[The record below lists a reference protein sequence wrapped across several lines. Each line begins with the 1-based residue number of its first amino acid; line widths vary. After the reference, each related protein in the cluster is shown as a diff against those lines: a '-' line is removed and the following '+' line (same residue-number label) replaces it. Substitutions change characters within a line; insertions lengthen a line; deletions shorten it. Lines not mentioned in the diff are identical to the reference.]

1 MTETIS
7 ATDRLRSILV
17 LLATIG
23 TIVFNTL
30 AANGLVGGVTPAEI
44 SDRYP
49 TPITPA
55 GYAFAIWSLIYLG
68 LIIFSIYQLLPANVA
83 RFRSI
88 RSLFIISCV
97 LNCGW
102 IYFWHNDQIA
112 LCLGIISALLLTLFF
127 INWRL
132 LNTSSLTEYWF
143 VKAPFSIYFGWVTA
157 ATLVNFAIFLKA
169 TSTDISGG
177 TWTAIAVILIA
188 LAATLGVLVRFRLS
202 NYLYPLAI
210 AWALT
215 AIGVKQSGQTL
226 VVTAAAFGTIACLI
240 ATLSL
245 VVNLPSSQASERSPE

>member
-7 ATDRLRSILV
+7 GTDRLRAILV

-23 TIVFNTL
+23 TIVFNSL

-68 LIIFSIYQLLPANVA
+68 LVVFSIYQLLPANAA
-83 RFRSI
+83 RFRGI
-88 RSLFIISCV
+88 RSLYIISCA

-102 IYFWHNDQIA
+102 IYFWHNDQIG

-132 LNTSSLTEYWF
+132 KQTGSLSEYWF

-157 ATLVNFAIFLKA
+157 ATLVNFAILLK
-169 TSTDISGG
+169 STNADISGG
-177 TWTAIAVILIA
+177 TWTTIAVILIA
-188 LAATLGVLVRFRLS
+188 LAATLGVIIRLRLS

-210 AWALT
+210 AWALA

-226 VVTAAAFGTIACLI
+226 IVFMTAFGTIACLI
-240 ATLSL
+240 ATLSF
-245 VVNLPSSQASERSPE
+245 VVNLPSSDRPRTSS

>member
-7 ATDRLRSILV
+7 VTDRLRAILV

-23 TIVFNTL
+23 TIFFNSL
-30 AANGLVGGVTPAEI
+30 AANGFVGGVTPAEI

-68 LIIFSIYQLLPANVA
+68 LIIFSIYQLLPSNIT
-83 RFRSI
+83 RFRNI
-88 RSLFIISCV
+88 RSLFIISCA

-102 IYFWHNDQIA
+102 IYFWHNDQIG
-112 LCLGIISALLLTLFF
+112 LCLGIIVGLLVSLFF

-132 LNTSSLTEYWF
+132 IQTNSLAEYWF

-157 ATLVNFAIFLKA
+157 ATLVNFAIFLR
-169 TSTDISGG
+169 STNVNISSG

-188 LAATLGVLVRFRLS
+188 LAATLGVVIRFRLS

-226 VVTAAAFGTIACLI
+226 IVFMAAFGTIVCLI
-240 ATLSL
+240 ATLSF
-245 VVNLPSSQASERSPE
+245 VVNLPSSDQQRASS

>member
-7 ATDRLRSILV
+7 GTDRLRAILV

-55 GYAFAIWSLIYLG
+55 GYAFAIWSVIYLG
-68 LIIFSIYQLLPANVA
+68 LVIFSIYQLLPTKMG

-88 RSLFIISCV
+88 RSLYIISCA

-102 IYFWHNDQIA
+102 IYFWHNNQIG

-132 LNTSSLTEYWF
+132 KQTTSLGEYWF

-157 ATLVNFAIFLKA
+157 ATLVNFAIFLRSINA
-169 TSTDISGG
+169 DISNG
-177 TWTAIAVILIA
+177 TWITIAVILIA
-188 LAATLGVLVRFRLS
+188 LAATLGVIIRFRLS

-215 AIGVKQSGQTL
+215 AIGVKQSGQTII
-226 VVTAAAFGTIACLI
+226 VFMTAFGTIACLI
-240 ATLSL
+240 ATLSF
-245 VVNLPSSQASERSPE
+245 VVNLPSSDRPRTSS